1 MFSLQ
6 LLLMLASMSLEDL
19 RNKGR
24 SDSFLLSL
32 LFILLNFSG
41 KYPFAVTLVFSV
53 MYLKFNQ
60 KIKQGVKNHFKN
72 DNNSYETNQC

>member
-24 SDSFLLSL
+24 TDSFLLSL
-32 LFILLNFSG
+32 LFLLLNFSG

-53 MYLKFNQ
+53 MYLKLN
-60 KIKQGVKNHFKN
+60 KV
-72 DNNSYETNQC
+72 